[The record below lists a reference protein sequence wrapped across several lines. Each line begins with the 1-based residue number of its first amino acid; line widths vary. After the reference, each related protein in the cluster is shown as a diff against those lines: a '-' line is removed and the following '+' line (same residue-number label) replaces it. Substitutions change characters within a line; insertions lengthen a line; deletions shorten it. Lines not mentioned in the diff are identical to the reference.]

1 MGKRRLTRVSATA
14 LLAAMGVVTLGW
26 LDWPTPAPGRM
37 TAPAGAAM
45 AQTATAVVE
54 NLSFDLGVGVYR
66 IRRMEVIGSPMT
78 GEEWRETLTGGQGVT
93 ADRLAALKADS
104 ISIPEL
110 EFEQTVGGTRQ
121 TVVYRDVI
129 LLNIAGGRI
138 AQATASGGT
147 VSGAVDGDSISGEF
161 GPSTFAGIDVAGMAR
176 LFATGQTSD
185 GKPVVAYESAR
196 FADYTL
202 KMKKA
207 DIAIRGMSGG
217 PVKMKPTGEPLSA
230 MFALFAN
237 VPAKPQPSEA
247 FAIFGAASKLVR
259 ALSIGATSVDEM
271 TMQIKEGADP
281 VTFTIAG
288 MQMRDFEDAV
298 VGSTV
303 IQSVT
308 AGNDAGFAMRLGPIE
323 MRGYD
328 IRPTLETLASIAADP
343 SSLDSFNPMRMMPR
357 IDHFS
362 LRNFDVTSAA
372 KDAPANAA
380 PLKVTID
387 NISADRDLKADS
399 LRWRLA
405 HDRIRVSGEPGDKR
419 LSGMQELGYSS
430 LDMSFRTIFDWSW
443 ATGEASL
450 TTDGSGAGMG
460 VYSARLDVS
469 NLTEAIF
476 TADRKIAAVAALPIA
491 VRKAEVRLEDNGLI
505 GAAVNLRARKKKI
518 EKSAARREMAAEA
531 RKGLDANK
539 KLPFVDKIA
548 DALEAFLRDPKAP
561 LRVTLTASPGVSI
574 FDAVTSK
581 QPEQVWSKVKVE
593 TSRQ

>member
-1 MGKRRLTRVSATA
+1 MRTRKLARVSATA

-26 LDWPTPAPGRM
+26 LDWPAPTAGRIP
-37 TAPAGAAM
+37 APAGAAM
-45 AQTATAVVE
+45 AQTPTAVVE
-54 NLSFDLGVGVYR
+54 NLSFDLGVAVYR
-66 IRRMEVIGSPMT
+66 IRRMEVIGSPMSADD
-78 GEEWRETLTGGQGVT
+78 WRATLTGGQGAT
-93 ADRLAALKADS
+93 AERLAALKADS
-104 ISIPEL
+104 INIPEL
-110 EFEQTVGGTRQ
+110 EYEVTAGGMRQ
-121 TVVYRDVI
+121 TIVYRDVI
-129 LLNIAGGRI
+129 LLDIAGGRI

-147 VSGAVDGDSISGEF
+147 LSGAADGESMSGEF
-161 GPSTFAGIDVAGMAR
+161 GPLVFTGIDVAGMAR

-207 DIAIRGMSGG
+207 DIAIRGMAGG

-230 MFALFAN
+230 MFAMFAAM
-237 VPAKPQPSEA
+237 PAKPQPSEA
-247 FAIFGAASKLVR
+247 FAIFGSASKLLR
-259 ALSIGATSVDEM
+259 AMSVGSSSVDEM
-271 TMQIKEGADP
+271 TMRIKEGADP
-281 VTFTIAG
+281 VTFTISGVQA
-288 MQMRDFEDAV
+288 RDFEDAV

-323 MRGYD
+323 VRGYD
-328 IRPTLETLASIAADP
+328 MRPTLETLASIAADP

-362 LRNFDVTSAA
+362 LRNFDLTSAA

-405 HDRIRVSGEPGDKR
+405 HDHIRVSGEAGDKR

-430 LDMSFRTIFDWSW
+430 LDLSFRTIFDWSW

-450 TTDGSGAGMG
+450 STDGSGAGMG
-460 VYSARLDVS
+460 VYSAKVDVS

-491 VRKAEVRLEDNGLI
+491 VKKAEARVEDNGLI
-505 GAAVNLRARKKKI
+505 AAAVNLRARNKKI

-531 RKGLDANK
+531 RKPFDANK
-539 KLPFVDKIA
+539 KIPFMDKIA
-548 DALEAFLRDPKAP
+548 DAVEAFLRDPKSP
-561 LRVTLTASPGVSI
+561 LLVTLTASPGVSI
-574 FDAVTSK
+574 FDAATSK

-593 TSRQ
+593 TSRK